1 MFYYVLGGVLLAYF
15 IIIIFAII
23 EKLFENLQDND
34 QEAE

>member
-1 MFYYVLGGVLLAYF
+1 MFYYVLGGVLFAYF
-15 IIIIFAII
+15 AIIFFAII